1 MPTTFSLAERERE
14 YSPSSCI
21 GGNYQPCLQEYADR
35 SAATPAAC
43 TVHRDLA
50 YGEKLSERLDLF
62 LPTSTAAASQPVA
75 LLVFIHGGYWQELSK
90 ASSLFAAAG
99 CIEAGVAFAAID
111 YTLAP
116 AAGIAEMVQECR
128 RALRWL
134 HGNAASFGIDGQ
146 RIVVAGSSAGAHLA
160 AMTCLRDRDDDLPAG
175 LPAGAVLVS
184 GIYDLAPLIG
194 TSIAAPLALTAATA
208 GTVSPCRMK
217 LDDFPPAIICWGEV
231 ETSEFKRQSR
241 DFAALLAATDIAGLS
256 CFEEPARNHFDVIL
270 DLSRSDTMLGAATLA
285 MLHHTAA
292 RSSNQDLS

>member
-116 AAGIAEMVQECR
+116 
-128 RALRWL
+128 
-134 HGNAASFGIDGQ
+134 
-146 RIVVAGSSAGAHLA
+146 
-160 AMTCLRDRDDDLPAG
+160 
-175 LPAGAVLVS
+175 
-184 GIYDLAPLIG
+184 
-194 TSIAAPLALTAATA
+194 
-208 GTVSPCRMK
+208 
-217 LDDFPPAIICWGEV
+217 PPALQRWC
-231 ETSEFKRQSR
+231 
-241 DFAALLAATDIAGLS
+241 
-256 CFEEPARNHFDVIL
+256 RNV
-270 DLSRSDTMLGAATLA
+270 GAPCVGCMA
-285 MLHHTAA
+285 MRRPRIMGSVSWWPAA
-292 RSSNQDLS
+292 RPAHISPP